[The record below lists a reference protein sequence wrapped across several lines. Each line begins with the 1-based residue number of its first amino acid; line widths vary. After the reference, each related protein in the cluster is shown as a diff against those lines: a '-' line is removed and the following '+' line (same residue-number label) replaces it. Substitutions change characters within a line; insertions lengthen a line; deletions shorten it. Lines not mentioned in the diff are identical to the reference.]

1 MGENGDIC
9 IVELCTEQH
18 DNNDHVVSFDDFYD
32 RLRNTKEVTLKS
44 KIDHLDY
51 PSEFRLTLTLT
62 TNCNSLKLQVREFLV
77 SSGRVGQHGER

>member
-1 MGENGDIC
+1 M
-9 IVELCTEQH
+9 
-18 DNNDHVVSFDDFYD
+18 
-32 RLRNTKEVTLKS
+32 TLKS